1 MLGIEGNKS
10 EILLGLNVVVVYLT
24 KMVSLS
30 VHAMQRQTSDN
41 NEAGVLIINSGE
53 NKNGIGFSHYKS

>member
-41 NEAGVLIINSGE
+41 NEAGVLVVI
-53 NKNGIGFSHYKS
+53 HL